1 MAPELHPNLEAL
13 APLLGTWVGQGA
25 GNYPTIEPFEYLEE
39 VVFSHVGKPF
49 LVYAQKTRAVTD
61 GKPLH
66 AETGYLRVP
75 QPGHVEL
82 VLAHPNG
89 ITEIEVG
96 SYSVTSGVI
105 EIELA
110 STTIGLAPTAKE
122 VSALHRVV
130 SRRTVTSFPI
140 RCRWVPSANPCR
152 IISPRCCTES
162 LESGRSSVQVC
173 HAVLDGPPG
182 HPNPALAAPG
192 GLEHRSSA
200 LGDTQVAAEIVGNP
214 YRHGAGCF
222 VLGNSQIRS
231 EHPRTQ
237 RPGGVR
243 RSRPT
248 GSARCRQENQRGR
261 PREAFVDR
269 TEFVDCEFRT
279 QSARALTPVRSPA

>member
-13 APLLGTWVGQGA
+13 APLLGAWAGQGA
-25 GNYPTIEPFEYLEE
+25 GKYPTIEPFEYLEE

-122 VSALHRVV
+122 VSALGRFLRVDGDQL
-130 SRRTVTSFPI
+130 SY
-140 RCRWVPSANPCR
+140 
-152 IISPRCCTES
+152 
-162 LESGRSSVQVC
+162 SVQMGAVGQPLQD
-173 HAVLDGPPG
+173 HLAAVL
-182 HPNPALAAPG
+182 H
-192 GLEHRSSA
+192 
-200 LGDTQVAAEIVGNP
+200 
-214 YRHGAGCF
+214 
-222 VLGNSQIRS
+222 
-231 EHPRTQ
+231 
-237 RPGGVR
+237 R
-243 RSRPT
+243 RS
-248 GSARCRQENQRGR
+248 
-261 PREAFVDR
+261 
-269 TEFVDCEFRT
+269 
-279 QSARALTPVRSPA
+279 